1 MHRKTLTSF
10 VFMLLLAF
18 SLTAKDKFYP
28 VNSIPE
34 VLLEN
39 SNSVVRNSEVVL
51 EVFAEDKIEY
61 RIKEV
66 ITILNKNG
74 DSDGVLYIP
83 YDSNRKADIK
93 IANFYDAD
101 GELLTKVKKN
111 EVYDQAFFDGFSLF
125 SDARFKRITPH
136 ISNYPYTVEYE
147 YIIDYGGTVDYHD
160 WFPLS
165 TYNASVE
172 LSSYEILIHNNI
184 GIRIVQYD
192 IEAVKYAEKEEDVLN
207 YLWEVREMAA
217 IEHEPYA
224 VSIREF
230 VPYVIVA
237 PNEFQYY
244 GEAGNMTSWE
254 EYGDW
259 AWGLIEDRNEL
270 PLETQ
275 QKLSE
280 LTKSQKDTFEI
291 IKTVY
296 SYLQQKTRYVSVQLG
311 IGGFQPISAS
321 KVDEVGYG
329 DCKALTNYMKSMLES
344 IGVQSYYT
352 LVRAGRNT
360 RNINPD
366 FPAQEFNHVILAV
379 PLANDTVFLECTNQ
393 FAPCGFLGSFTADR
407 YALLVEKNGSHLV
420 RTKNYTQEDNT
431 WNLSADIVVDE
442 SGNALVEESV
452 VFKGLQYEMIDDE
465 LRKTNEEQI
474 KDEYEASD
482 IPGAKYT
489 QIKYS
494 ADLSIIPSA
503 ERERNIEITK
513 FAAKMGDR
521 MFVPVNILNQRTNIP
536 KKVKERK
543 FPFQISMS
551 YIDSDSVMITLPEGW
566 GVEYFPGSNNID
578 TEFGQYSSELRQ
590 SGNQVIYTRIDK
602 REKGTFPPEK
612 YADYLAFVKQIVDAD
627 GQKIVLKK
635 L

>member
-1 MHRKTLTSF
+1 
-10 VFMLLLAF
+10 MLFLAF
-18 SLTAKDKFYP
+18 SMTAKDRFYP
-28 VNSIPE
+28 VNTIPE
-34 VLLEN
+34 ELFEN
-39 SNSVVRNSEVVL
+39 SNSVVRNRKVIL

-61 RIKEV
+61 RIREV

-74 DSDGVLYIP
+74 DSEGVLYIP

-93 IANFYDAD
+93 TANYYNAD

-111 EVYDQAFFDGFSLF
+111 EVYDQAYFDGFSLF

-136 ISNYPYTVEYE
+136 INNYPYTVEYE
-147 YIIDYGGTVDYHD
+147 YIIDYRGSIDYHD

-165 TYNASVE
+165 AFNASVE
-172 LSSYEILIHNNI
+172 ESSYEIRIHNNI
-184 GIRIVQYD
+184 GLRIVQNG
-192 IEAVKYAEKEEDVLN
+192 IEAIKYAEKEEDVVN
-207 YLWEVREMAA
+207 YLWEVREMTAL
-217 IEHEPYA
+217 EHEPYA
-224 VSIREF
+224 VSIREL
-230 VPYVIVA
+230 VPSVIVA

-254 EYGDW
+254 KYGDW
-259 AWGLIEDRNEL
+259 VWGLIEDRNEL

-280 LTKSQKDTFEI
+280 LTKSQEDTFEI

-296 SYLQQKTRYVSVQLG
+296 KYLQQKTRYVSVQLG
-311 IGGFQPISAS
+311 IGGFQPISAA

-344 IGVQSYYT
+344 VGIQSYYT

-360 RNINPD
+360 RNIDPD
-366 FPAQEFNHVILAV
+366 FPAQEFNHVILTV

-393 FAPCGFLGSFTADR
+393 FAPCGFLGSFTDDR
-407 YALLVEKNGSHLV
+407 FALLVEKNGSHLV
-420 RTKNYTQEDNT
+420 RTKSYTQNDNT
-431 WNLSADIVVDE
+431 WNLIAKIDIDE
-442 SGNALVEESV
+442 LGNALIEESV

-494 ADLSIIPSA
+494 AEPSIIPGA
-503 ERERNIEITK
+503 ERKRNIEVTK

-521 MFVPVNILNQRTNIP
+521 MFVPVNILNQRNSVP

-543 FPFQISMS
+543 FPFQVSMS
-551 YIDSDSVMITLPEGW
+551 YIDSDSIKITLPEGW
-566 GVEYFPGSNNID
+566 GIEYIPEPTNID
-578 TEFGQYSSELRQ
+578 IEFGQYTSDLRQ
-590 SGNQVIYTRIDK
+590 NGSQIIYTRIDK

-612 YADYLAFVKQIVDAD
+612 YADYLSFVKQIVDAD

>member
-1 MHRKTLTSF
+1 MYRKTLTLF
-10 VFMLLLAF
+10 VFMLFLAF
-18 SLTAKDKFYP
+18 SMTAKDRFYP
-28 VNSIPE
+28 VNTIPE
-34 VLLEN
+34 ELFEN
-39 SNSVVRNSEVVL
+39 SNSVVRNRKVIL

-74 DSDGVLYIP
+74 DSEGVLYIP

-93 IANFYDAD
+93 TANYYNAD

-111 EVYDQAFFDGFSLF
+111 EVYDQAYFDGFSLF

-136 ISNYPYTVEYE
+136 INNYPYTVEYE
-147 YIIDYGGTVDYHD
+147 YIIDYRGSIDYHD

-165 TYNASVE
+165 VFNASVE
-172 LSSYEILIHNNI
+172 ESSYEIRIHNNI
-184 GIRIVQYD
+184 GVRIVQNG
-192 IEAVKYAEKEEDVLN
+192 IEAIKYAEKEEDVVN
-207 YLWEVREMAA
+207 YLWEVREITAL
-217 IEHEPYA
+217 EHEPYA
-224 VSIREF
+224 VSIREL
-230 VPYVIVA
+230 VPSVIVA

-254 EYGDW
+254 KYGDW

-280 LTKSQKDTFEI
+280 LTKSQEDTFEI

-296 SYLQQKTRYVSVQLG
+296 NYLQQKTRYVSVQLG
-311 IGGFQPISAS
+311 IGGFQPISAV

-344 IGVQSYYT
+344 VGIQSYYT

-360 RNINPD
+360 RNIDPD
-366 FPAQEFNHVILAV
+366 FPAQEFNHVILTV

-393 FAPCGFLGSFTADR
+393 FAPCGFLGSFTDDR
-407 YALLVEKNGSHLV
+407 FALLVEKNGSHLV
-420 RTKNYTQEDNT
+420 RTKSYTQEDNT
-431 WNLSADIVVDE
+431 WNLIAKIDIDE
-442 SGNALVEESV
+442 LGNALIEESV

-494 ADLSIIPSA
+494 AEPSIIPGA
-503 ERERNIEITK
+503 ERKRNIEVTK

-521 MFVPVNILNQRTNIP
+521 MFVPVNILNQRNSVP

-543 FPFQISMS
+543 FPFQVSMS
-551 YIDSDSVMITLPEGW
+551 YIDSDSVKITLPEGW
-566 GVEYFPGSNNID
+566 GIEYIPEPTNID
-578 TEFGQYSSELRQ
+578 TEFGQYTSDLSQ
-590 SGNQVIYTRIDK
+590 NGSQIIYTRIDK
-602 REKGTFPPEK
+602 RKKGTFPPEK
-612 YADYLAFVKQIVDAD
+612 YADYLSFVKQIVDAD
-627 GQKIVLKK
+627 GQKIVLKE

>member
-1 MHRKTLTSF
+1 MYRKTLTLF
-10 VFMLLLAF
+10 VFMLFLAF
-18 SLTAKDKFYP
+18 SMTAKDRFYP
-28 VNSIPE
+28 VNTIPE
-34 VLLEN
+34 ELFEN
-39 SNSVVRNSEVVL
+39 SNSVVRNRKVIL

-61 RIKEV
+61 RIREV

-74 DSDGVLYIP
+74 DSKGVLYVP
-83 YDSNRKADIK
+83 YDSNRKADIET
-93 IANFYDAD
+93 ANYYNAD

-111 EVYDQAFFDGFSLF
+111 EVYDQAYFDGFSLF

-136 ISNYPYTVEYE
+136 INNYPYTVEYE
-147 YIIDYGGTVDYHD
+147 YIIDYRGSIDYHD

-165 TYNASVE
+165 AFNASVE
-172 LSSYEILIHNNI
+172 ESSYEIRIHNNI
-184 GIRIVQYD
+184 GVRIVQNG
-192 IEAVKYAEKEEDVLN
+192 IEAIKYAEKEEDVVN
-207 YLWEVREMAA
+207 YLWEVREMTAL
-217 IEHEPYA
+217 EHEPYA
-224 VSIREF
+224 VSIREL
-230 VPYVIVA
+230 VPSVIVA

-254 EYGDW
+254 KYGDW

-280 LTKSQKDTFEI
+280 LTKSQEDTFEI

-296 SYLQQKTRYVSVQLG
+296 NYLQQKTRYVSVQLG
-311 IGGFQPISAS
+311 IGGFQPISAA

-344 IGVQSYYT
+344 VGIQSYYT

-360 RNINPD
+360 RNIDPD
-366 FPAQEFNHVILAV
+366 FPAQEFNHVILTV

-393 FAPCGFLGSFTADR
+393 FAPCGFLGSFTDDR
-407 YALLVEKNGSHLV
+407 FALLVEKNGSHLV
-420 RTKNYTQEDNT
+420 RTKSYTQEDNT
-431 WNLSADIVVDE
+431 WNLIAKIDIDE
-442 SGNALVEESV
+442 LGNALIEESV

-494 ADLSIIPSA
+494 AEPSIIPGA
-503 ERERNIEITK
+503 ERKRNIEVTK

-521 MFVPVNILNQRTNIP
+521 MFVPVNILNQRNSVP

-543 FPFQISMS
+543 FPFQVSMS
-551 YIDSDSVMITLPEGW
+551 YIDSDSVKITLPEGW
-566 GVEYFPGSNNID
+566 GIEYIPEPTNID
-578 TEFGQYSSELRQ
+578 TEFGQYTSDLRQ
-590 SGNQVIYTRIDK
+590 NGNQIIYTRIDK

-612 YADYLAFVKQIVDAD
+612 YADYLSFVKQIVDAD